1 MMQPI
6 DSRTSESRP
15 PREADV
21 SGLAD
26 EELASRVVAQ
36 RQTVAESEAAFV
48 RSRDRFDRD
57 RKALR
62 GLLEEQ
68 ERRRLAASGESA
80 AAPVG
85 KQPRKKRSTTG
96 MDALI
101 GRDGVD
107 PEATFE
113 HFRFLSLQR
122 QEILL
127 AEDGNPAHQVLAFVD
142 RESGALIEAP
152 TFGAARVLHEGGH
165 LLGRPG
171 IPLQRQTIWYIGEGR
186 PGRLRLDQMFV
197 EQEGD

>member
-6 DSRTSESRP
+6 DAGTSEAP
-15 PREADV
+15 ADR
-21 SGLAD
+21 AD
-26 EELASRVVAQ
+26 EAGTLSDPELASLIVAQ
-36 RQTVAESEAAFV
+36 QASVATGEADFV
-48 RSRDRFDRD
+48 RARDRYNQNR
-57 RKALR
+57 RLLR
-62 GLLEEQ
+62 ELLDEQ
-68 ERRRLAASGESA
+68 ERRRLVASGDTVTG
-80 AAPVG
+80 PVG

-107 PEATFE
+107 PDAPFE
-113 HFRFLSLQR
+113 RFRFLSLQR

-127 AEDGNPAHQVLAFVD
+127 APDGDPTHQVLAFVD
-142 RESGALIEAP
+142 RESGALLEAT
-152 TFGAARVLHEGGH
+152 TFGAARRLHESGH
-165 LLGRPG
+165 QLGRPG